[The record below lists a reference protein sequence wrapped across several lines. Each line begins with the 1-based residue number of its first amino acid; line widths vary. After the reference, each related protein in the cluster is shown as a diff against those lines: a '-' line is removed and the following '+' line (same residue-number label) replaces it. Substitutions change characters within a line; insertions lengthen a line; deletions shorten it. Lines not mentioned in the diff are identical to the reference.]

1 MRLLRKRQLTPVLVL
16 GAAVFAFLATTAF
29 AEPLLKERF
38 HAEGKTV
45 VENYCGVPDLTVEL
59 AFVVEGQVL
68 AVQRG
73 PNGFAYFLEYF
84 VESVV
89 ITNVANG
96 KSVTDINRVV
106 NRDLRVTD
114 NGDGTLTILTFGT
127 GNTVLYGQGGS
138 VLARNP
144 GQRRIELLVDNAGTA
159 TDPFDDEFIAVVGVV
174 KESTGR
180 SDDFCAA
187 AVPALR

>member
-1 MRLLRKRQLTPVLVL
+1 MRLLHKRRLTAVLVSSV
-16 GAAVFAFLATTAF
+16 AVFAVLATTAL
-29 AEPLLKERF
+29 ADPLLKEPF
-38 HAEGKTV
+38 HHEGKIV
-45 VENYCGVPDLTVEL
+45 IENYCGVPDLTVEL
-59 AFVVEGQVL
+59 AFIAEGRVL

-73 PNGFAYFLEYF
+73 RNGFAYFLEYF
-84 VESVV
+84 VETAV

-96 KSVTDINRVV
+96 KSVTDVNRVV

-127 GNTVLYGQGGS
+127 GNAVLYGQDGS

-144 GQRRIELLVDNAGTA
+144 GQRRVELLVDHGGSP
-159 TDPFDDEFIAVVGVV
+159 TDPLDDELITVLRVV

-187 AVPALR
+187 VVPALR